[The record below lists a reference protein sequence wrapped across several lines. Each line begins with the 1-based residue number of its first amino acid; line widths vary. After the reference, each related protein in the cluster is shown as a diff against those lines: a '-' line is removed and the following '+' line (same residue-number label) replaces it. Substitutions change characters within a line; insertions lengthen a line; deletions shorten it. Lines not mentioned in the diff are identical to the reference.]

1 MLEAIKLVGSFAG
14 LATLVFTIW
23 DRWARGRPRANV
35 AAKKCGAN
43 SFKCIRLQNPG
54 PADVFIVRVC
64 ADPPIYAVAAN
75 HEEEAIAAA
84 LAGDDVNVHL
94 RQGETYDLLVFE
106 PVDVPNGAPPQ
117 QVRFTIYWY
126 KTNSS
131 WLWQP
136 ALTVKTSTRD
146 IGSIADA
153 VAAGRSGV
161 ADAVATQRSDVP

>member
-1 MLEAIKLVGSFAG
+1 MLEIIKTIGSFAG
-14 LATLVFTIW
+14 LATLGFTIL
-23 DRWARGRPRANV
+23 DRWLRGRPRANV
-35 AAKKCGAN
+35 AAEKYGAN

-54 PADVFIVRVC
+54 PADVFIVRVHT
-64 ADPPIYAVAAN
+64 DPPIYAVAAS

-94 RQGETYDLLVFE
+94 RSGEIYDLPVFE
-106 PVDVPNGAPPQ
+106 YPDLPEDAPSQ

-146 IGSIADA
+146 ISSIADA

-161 ADAVATQRSDVP
+161 ADAVAAQRSDTP